1 MFCDKEING
10 AKSRVMCLHQA
21 SDLRWNTLNA
31 INAARSSNE
40 QFADILFIHFR
51 VVRQGEEFVLIA
63 LEGAKRTCC
72 LGYLS
77 VPVHWRPTIWSTV
90 QHCST

>member
-10 AKSRVMCLHQA
+10 AKGRVMRLRQP
-21 SDLRWNTLNA
+21 SDFRWITLNA
-31 INAARSSNE
+31 TNAARSSNE
-40 QFADILFIHFR
+40 QSADILFIHFR
-51 VVRQGEEFVLIA
+51 VVRQGDDFVLIA

-72 LGYLS
+72 LGYLY

-90 QHCST
+90 QHCWT